1 VTLKK
6 GFCDAPFASTD
17 FGAAVIALTLAA
29 QTTLAKRTM
38 MLFLRAR
45 LSSRQQTAHHEPIT
59 QAAILSGP
67 GECKQQNNLLPKDDV
82 ITLRRF

>member
-17 FGAAVIALTLAA
+17 FGAAIALTLAA
-29 QTTLAKRTM
+29 QTTFAKRTM
-38 MLFLRAR
+38 MLFLPAR
-45 LSSRQQTAHHEPIT
+45 LSSQQQTAHHELIT
-59 QAAILSGP
+59 HAATLSGP
-67 GECKQQNNLLPKDDV
+67 GECKQRNNLLPKDDV